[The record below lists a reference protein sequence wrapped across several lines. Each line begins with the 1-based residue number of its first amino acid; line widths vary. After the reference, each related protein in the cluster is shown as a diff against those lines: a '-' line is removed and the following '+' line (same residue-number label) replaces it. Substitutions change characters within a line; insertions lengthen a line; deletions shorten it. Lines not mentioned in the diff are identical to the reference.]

1 MSETFRCEDKETLVA
16 YLYGE
21 VDADQRREVERHLRA
36 CAACA
41 SESDG
46 LQAVR
51 RDLESWLPPEAEL
64 GFSMVQKPATVLRPL
79 RWAAAGAMP
88 AWAQVAAAVLVLAA
102 GAAIAN
108 IQVRYDNQGLTIAT
122 GWMAPQPAPQTTAV
136 SPAPAAAVVTTT
148 PNDDWRPALV
158 ALEQNLRD
166 ELAQI
171 KRAAAQPAAVRTADR
186 VAAADVERI
195 VKTMIDASEQRQRQ
209 ELALR
214 LTQSRREL
222 DMQRRGDLMNI
233 NQLYGV
239 LQARTFATQAG
250 QQETM
255 NLIRSRVPQQNR

>member
-41 SESDG
+41 SESEG

-64 GFSMVQKPATVLRPL
+64 GFSIVQKPATVLRPS
-79 RWAAAGAMP
+79 RWAAPSAMP

-122 GWMAPQPAPQTTAV
+122 GWMAPPAAPQPPAA
-136 SPAPAAAVVTTT
+136 SPAPAAVATT
-148 PNDDWRPALV
+148 PDDDWRPALV
-158 ALEQNLRD
+158 ALEQNMRD

-171 KRAAAQPAAVRTADR
+171 RRAATQPAAVRTADR
-186 VAAADVERI
+186 VATADVERI
-195 VKTMIDASEQRQRQ
+195 VKTMIDASERRQRQ

-250 QQETM
+250 QQETI

>member
-1 MSETFRCEDKETLVA
+1 MSETFRCDDKETLVA

-41 SESDG
+41 GETEG

-51 RDLESWLPPEAEL
+51 HDLEAWLPPEADL
-64 GFSMVQKPATVLRPL
+64 GFSIVQKPATVLRPS
-79 RWAAAGAMP
+79 RWSAQGAMP
-88 AWAQVAAAVLVLAA
+88 AWAQVAAAVLVIAA

-108 IQVRYDNQGLTIAT
+108 IQVRYDRDGLTIAT
-122 GWMAPQPAPQTTAV
+122 GWMAPRAASQALAPAPVSAQPVATA
-136 SPAPAAAVVTTT
+136 
-148 PNDDWRPALV
+148 DGDWRPALV
-158 ALEQNLRD
+158 ALEQNLRS
-166 ELAQI
+166 ELAQM
-171 KRAAAQPAAVRTADR
+171 KRTAGQPAAVVRTSDR
-186 VAAADVERI
+186 VDSEEVARM

-239 LQARTFATQAG
+239 LQARTFAAQAG

-255 NLIRSRVPQQNR
+255 NLIRSRVPQQDR